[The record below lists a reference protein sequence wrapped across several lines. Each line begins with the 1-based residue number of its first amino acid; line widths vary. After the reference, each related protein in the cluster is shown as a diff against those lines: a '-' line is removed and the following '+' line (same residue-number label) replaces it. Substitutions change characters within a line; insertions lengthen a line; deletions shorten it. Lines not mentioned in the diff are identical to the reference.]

1 MVLEWQI
8 HKDFSPDVF
17 TQVVTM
23 NPSRKSLSK
32 RSQTQQTKI
41 MQEIQNLREK
51 IEGGESNHGSKER
64 HEINT
69 QLRLNQRGI
78 HLYIV
83 AKVQVLSHTH
93 TSMGKGKE
101 QEKSE
106 RNTSQTKKKFKTLKE
121 LLPPKAAYPL
131 IYRFLDPLQRPKY
144 P

>member
-1 MVLEWQI
+1 MNSQLMV
-8 HKDFSPDVF
+8 
-17 TQVVTM
+17 
-23 NPSRKSLSK
+23 N
-32 RSQTQQTKI
+32 QQ
-41 MQEIQNLREK
+41 
-51 IEGGESNHGSKER
+51 
-64 HEINT
+64 
-69 QLRLNQRGI
+69 GI
-78 HLYIV
+78 HLYKFARV
-83 AKVQVLSHTH
+83 KVHSHTH

>member
-1 MVLEWQI
+1 LKA
-8 HKDFSPDVF
+8 H
-17 TQVVTM
+17 
-23 NPSRKSLSK
+23 
-32 RSQTQQTKI
+32 
-41 MQEIQNLREK
+41 
-51 IEGGESNHGSKER
+51 IEGGKSNHGSNER

-69 QLRLNQRGI
+69 QLRLHQRGDD
-78 HLYIV
+78 LYIV

-93 TSMGKGKE
+93 ISMGKGKE